1 MNLKRMALAVGSAA
15 LVCLASWPAYADDG
29 YPNKVIR
36 IINPYAAGGGSDLLA
51 RQLARD
57 MSSVLKQPIIIENKP
72 GASGLIGS
80 NAVRNAAPDGY
91 TLLFT
96 SSSALVGALVK
107 SPPPFDPVTAF
118 SAVGRA
124 VEYPLYIVINAD
136 IPARNLREFAAYA
149 KARPQPLFHTSVG
162 IGSTGHLGC
171 EQLAMA
177 AGFKLE
183 YVPYTSVPAA
193 LQSVMTDQTQLMC
206 DSIGG
211 AQQYVNQGK
220 LKGLAV
226 MGKTRLPQV
235 PEVPTTAEA
244 GFPGVES
251 GVWLGL
257 LAPRGTPAAVLQ
269 KLNKALHQALS
280 TPDIATRAQQSAW
293 TVLKETP
300 GEADA
305 AIAKDMQQWA
315 DIIRVKQIK
324 VTD

>member
-1 MNLKRMALAVGSAA
+1 M
-15 LVCLASWPAYADDG
+15 
-29 YPNKVIR
+29 
-36 IINPYAAGGGSDLLA
+36 
-51 RQLARD
+51 
-57 MSSVLKQPIIIENKP
+57 
-72 GASGLIGS
+72 
-80 NAVRNAAPDGY
+80 RNAAPDGY

-107 SPPPFDPVTAF
+107 SPPPFDPTTAF

-124 VEYPLYIVINAD
+124 VEYPLYIVINGE
-136 IPARNLREFAAYA
+136 IPAKNLREFAAYA
-149 KARPQPLFHTSVG
+149 KSRPLPLFHTSVG

-211 AQQYVNQGK
+211 AQQYVTQGK

-235 PEVPTTAEA
+235 PDVPTTAEA

-257 LAPRGTPAAVLQ
+257 LAPKGTPPAVLQ
-269 KLNKALHQALS
+269 KLSVALQHALS
-280 TPDIATRAQQSAW
+280 MPDIATRAQQNAW
-293 TVLKETP
+293 NVLKETP
-300 GEADA
+300 AEADA
-305 AIAKDMQQWA
+305 AIAKDMKYWA